1 MGALAVGG
9 MNRALTLWTGFVLA
23 FAALS
28 YSLRFTE
35 GKPPKDLLYKWVTVE
50 GNLVQYAII
59 AAIIYGIAGVAGN
72 RHEVFALRRPTSWGT
87 AARIGLGIGIF
98 MIVLTRL
105 LGPILQPGRE
115 QGITPDVWQ
124 PKHAA
129 AYIANGIVIAVVA
142 PIVEELTFRGLG
154 YSLIVRYGKWA
165 AIVLTGVA
173 FGLAHGLVEAF
184 PFLAAFGM
192 GLAYLRSR
200 VSSVYPG
207 MIVHGLFNAVALTL
221 SVAGKPQVDILRA
234 CAAAWFALS
243 PF

>member
-9 MNRALTLWTGFVLA
+9 VNRALTLWTGFVLA

-50 GNLVQYAII
+50 GNLIQYGII
-59 AAIIYGIAGVAGN
+59 AAIVYGIAGVAGS
-72 RHEVFALRRPTSWGT
+72 RREVLALRRPTSWRT

-115 QGITPDVWQ
+115 QGITPDFWE

-142 PIVEELTFRGLG
+142 PVVEELTFRGLG
-154 YSLIVRYGKWA
+154 YSLLVRYGKWA
-165 AIVLTGVA
+165 AIVLTGLA
-173 FGLAHGLVEAF
+173 FGLAHGLVEAL
-184 PFLAAFGM
+184 PFLTAFGI

-200 VSSVYPG
+200 VRSVYPG
-207 MIVHGLFNAVALTL
+207 MIVHGLFNAVALTV
-221 SVAGKPQVDILRA
+221 SVAGEPQVDILRA